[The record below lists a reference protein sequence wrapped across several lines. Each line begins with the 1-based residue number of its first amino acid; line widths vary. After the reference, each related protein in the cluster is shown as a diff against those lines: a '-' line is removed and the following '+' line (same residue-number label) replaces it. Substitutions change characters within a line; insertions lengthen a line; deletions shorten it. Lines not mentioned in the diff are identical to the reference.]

1 MDRAFNAVRN
11 DVFVRRESGARTYN
25 DGMRSIRRRDKGTWK
40 QQSTQSTESNAENE
54 RLQILEGDVGRQ
66 RKEWMYVGDPVTV
79 SRDDDARGA
88 VPIGQGGNKTLLNR
102 ASNGKDSR

>member
-1 MDRAFNAVRN
+1 ML
-11 DVFVRRESGARTYN
+11 SGMTFSFAGNPALGHITIA
-25 DGMRSIRRRDKGTWK
+25 GMRSIRRRDKGTWK
-40 QQSTQSTESNAENE
+40 QQSTQSTESNTENE
-54 RLQILEGDVGRQ
+54 RLQILEGDVGGQ